1 MTVNIALE
9 EYELLLSFK
18 NQLKEKNEE
27 YFHVLKEKEKKEKEV
42 IDLINFYKNE
52 KNKNIK
58 QLLNIEEEILKC
70 SNVLDNFKEQTRKE
84 LKLLNSLEAGVC
96 VYKEIVIERSL
107 KK

>member
-52 KNKNIK
+52 KKK
-58 QLLNIEEEILKC
+58 T
-70 SNVLDNFKEQTRKE
+70 SNNCL
-84 LKLLNSLEAGVC
+84 
-96 VYKEIVIERSL
+96 I
-107 KK
+107 

>member
-70 SNVLDNFKEQTRKE
+70 SNVLDNLKEQTRKE
-84 LKLLNSLEAGVC
+84 LKLLNSLEARVC
-96 VYKEIVIERSL
+96 AYKEIVIERSL

>member
-58 QLLNIEEEILKC
+58 QLLNIEEEILK
-70 SNVLDNFKEQTRKE
+70 
-84 LKLLNSLEAGVC
+84 
-96 VYKEIVIERSL
+96 
-107 KK
+107 